1 MAEETTATRESSLNA
16 WLAQMQSRPRLRFG
30 VSFSSLHVSGFD
42 TSVRFQHTIA
52 SYALLLPRWAASLL
66 SRRPRDTRVQILRDF
81 QGLVRDGEML
91 LVLGRPGSGCTT
103 FLKAL
108 SGDTHGISIDS
119 ESQFNYQGISHHD
132 MHRTFKGESIYLA
145 ELDVHFAE
153 LSVGDTLA
161 FAAAARE
168 KGSTTRWTVARQKAR
183 DTAAL
188 FGLDGAYD
196 TWIGSAVLRGVSGGE
211 KRRTSIAEALVGGAQ
226 LQCWDNSTRGLD
238 SSTALKF
245 VDVLRR
251 STDELHSTAV
261 MSIYQAS
268 ESIYEKFDKVMVLYE
283 GRQIYFGPVNQ
294 AAEYFHELGFQR
306 PPRATTPDFLTSLTN
321 PAERIVRDGYGDR
334 VPRSSDEF
342 AEAWKQSAHAKRLVA
357 DIRDF
362 NTSHLLS
369 AGKLGTDTD
378 SSELKDKP
386 ESKGSPS
393 VSVTQSSNTTYSIP
407 IYLQILTCLQRGAQR
422 LRNQPGP
429 VIGSVVANAILA
441 LIVGS
446 VYYKLPETADSMD
459 RRAILIFFSLLV
471 TAYSPAF
478 EVLTM
483 WAQRPIVEK
492 HDRYAFYHPF
502 TDAASSMI
510 CDLPNK
516 FATAALFH
524 VTLYFMTN
532 LRRTPGAFFIW
543 LLFNFVLVLNMSMWF
558 RLVGSISRTMAQS
571 TAPTCIMVL
580 LSCIYAGFVVP
591 VPYMV
596 GWLKW
601 FPYVNPISYTYESLM
616 INEFRNRNY
625 PCTTVVP
632 DGPSYGEVELRNKIC
647 PVVGAV
653 AGQTYV
659 SGDVY
664 IGEKYTYVASH
675 LWRNLGIIFAMTAI
689 VCALHLLAAEFIPA
703 ERSKGDVLRFQRS
716 RRRKVVR
723 DDVEGK
729 GTVGFA
735 QDVSKQSSADAVK
748 GSAGAQAILKQ
759 SSVFHWRH
767 LSYDVKIPHGTKRIL
782 DDLDGWVKP
791 GTLTAL
797 MGVTGSGKTT
807 LLDVLANRASFGVP
821 SGEVC
826 IDGHARDAS
835 FQRKIGYAQQE
846 DVHLPT
852 ATVREALEFSALL
865 RQSNTSKEERMQY
878 VDTVIQML
886 DMHTYADAVV
896 GVPGDGLNIEQRKR
910 LTIGVELVARPELLL
925 FLDEPTSGLDSQTAW
940 SICTLLRKLAD
951 NGQAVLCTIHQPSS
965 QLFRMFDR
973 VLLLNK
979 NGHCIYF
986 GDIGHDGSKLISYF
1000 EENGAAKCDP
1010 EANPAE
1016 WMLEVSDA
1024 NNTKEGEGLPAD
1036 EYWAQKWASSQ
1047 QKTQVVSDLEEL
1059 GTHAPGATREV
1070 VHKHAYAASWTTQVM
1085 VVTKRIFQDYWR
1097 SPTYVFSKLA
1107 LCTGVA
1113 LFNGL
1118 SFQNTRHDVQGLQN
1132 LIFSMFLFSQMFATV
1147 DQQVIPR
1154 LMEARALYESREGR
1168 SKSYSW
1174 TVLLA
1179 SNILAEIVWQTLTS
1193 VPVFIVWFYPTG
1205 LWRSAD
1211 PTFGSSER
1219 AGLAFMI
1226 IWMYGLWIVT
1236 FSQAMA
1242 AGIEHEESAVQ
1253 AATLLFWFSLVFC
1266 GVMVSPHEL
1275 PGFWKFVWRVSPLT
1289 YLIDGLSLA
1298 GLAHVDITCSPV
1310 QMLVVSPPNGT
1321 LCRDY
1326 FAPYIEIAHG
1336 AVLNP
1341 TASDNCQYCAVT
1353 NADSYLYGSLDVGSA
1368 SPWNN
1373 VGYFVVFVA
1382 FNIMATFA
1390 LYWLARVPKKRK
1402 GSA

>member
-1 MAEETTATRESSLNA
+1 MAEEPTATRESSLAA
-16 WLAQMQSRPRLRFG
+16 WLAQMQSPSRPRLRFG

-52 SYALLLPRWAASLL
+52 SYALLLPRWAAGLL
-66 SRRPRDTRVQILRDF
+66 SRQPRDSRVQILRDF
-81 QGLVRDGEML
+81 YGLVCDGEML

-108 SGDTHGISIDS
+108 SGDTHGISIDA
-119 ESQFNYQGISHHD
+119 ESRFNYQGISHHD

-168 KGSTTRWTVARQKAR
+168 KGSTRWSVARQRAR
-183 DTAAL
+183 DTASL

-196 TWIGSAVLRGVSGGE
+196 TWIGNAVLRGVSGGE
-211 KRRTSIAEALVGGAQ
+211 KRRTSIAEALIGGRAAPVLGQQHPRPRQLDGAQ
-226 LQCWDNSTRGLD
+226 
-238 SSTALKF
+238 
-245 VDVLRR
+245 
-251 STDELHSTAV
+251 
-261 MSIYQAS
+261 
-268 ESIYEKFDKVMVLYE
+268 KFDKVMVLYE
-283 GRQIYFGPVNQ
+283 GRQIYFGPVQQ

-321 PAERIVRDGYGDR
+321 PAERIIRDGYGDR
-334 VPRSSDEF
+334 APRSSDDF

-357 DIRDF
+357 DISDF
-362 NTSHLLS
+362 NASHPLS
-369 AGKLGTDTD
+369 MGKLGPDTG

-393 VSVTQSSNTTYSIP
+393 VSVTQPSNTTYSIP
-407 IYLQILTCLQRGAQR
+407 IYLQILTCLQRGVQR

-591 VPYMV
+591 VPYM
-596 GWLKW
+596 
-601 FPYVNPISYTYESLM
+601 
-616 INEFRNRNY
+616 FRDRNY

-632 DGPSYGEVELRNKIC
+632 DGPSYGEVQLRNKIC

-664 IGEKYTYVASH
+664 IGEKYIYVASH
-675 LWRNLGIIFAMTAI
+675 LWRNLGIILAMTAI

-716 RRRKVVR
+716 RRRKVIR
-723 DDVEGK
+723 NDVEDS

-735 QDVSKQSSADAVK
+735 QDVSKQSSADVAK
-748 GSAGAQAILKQ
+748 GSAGSPAILKQ

-767 LSYDVKIPHGTKRIL
+767 LSYDVKIPHGTRRIL

-807 LLDVLANRASFGVP
+807 LLDVLANRASFGIP

-865 RQSNTSKEERMQY
+865 RQSNTSKEEKLQY
-878 VDTVIQML
+878 VDTVLQML
-886 DMHTYADAVV
+886 DMHAYADAVV

-910 LTIGVELVARPELLL
+910 LTIGVELVAKPELLL

-1010 EANPAE
+1010 DANPAE

-1024 NNTKEGEGLPAD
+1024 NNTKEAEGVPAD
-1036 EYWAQKWASSQ
+1036 EYWAKKWSSSQ
-1047 QKTQVVSDLEEL
+1047 LKAQVVNDLEEL
-1059 GTHAPGATREV
+1059 GAHVPGAVREI
-1070 VHKHAYAASWTTQVM
+1070 VHKHAYAASWTTQV
-1085 VVTKRIFQDYWR
+1085 VVMTKRIFQDYWR

-1118 SFQNTRHDVQGLQN
+1118 SFQNTRHDAQGLQN

-1168 SKSYSW
+1168 SKTYSW

-1179 SNILAEIVWQTLTS
+1179 SNILAEVVWQTLTS

-1211 PTFGSSER
+1211 PTFGGSER

-1310 QMLVVSPPNGT
+1310 QMLVVNPPNGT

-1326 FAPYIEIAHG
+1326 FEPYIQVAHG

-1341 TASDNCQYCAVT
+1341 EARGNCQYCPIT

-1390 LYWLARVPKKRK
+1390 LYWLVRVPKKRK